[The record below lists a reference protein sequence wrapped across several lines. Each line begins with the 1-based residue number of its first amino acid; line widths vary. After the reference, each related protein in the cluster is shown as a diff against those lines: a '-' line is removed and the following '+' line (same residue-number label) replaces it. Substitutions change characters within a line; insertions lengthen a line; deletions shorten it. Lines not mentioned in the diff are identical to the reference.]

1 MNINIF
7 IPWHILRLGGLWL
20 HTSLPS
26 RSTSHILAPAK
37 VQWTSKQLKSAYLDF
52 QSFHRRSSKFPA
64 EHLLLLLEWFTLFFV
79 AIIVLNSFCTVF
91 WVSSFYLS
99 VNIVVLYQFM
109 VTRIEKVEAW
119 GLSDGKR
126 FKIAI
131 TSMFSGREDVP
142 QKKGMDLWKQMSS
155 KCSFT
160 CICGIVF
167 PLNPSAT
174 TVYARS
180 AFYPNL
186 RFTLSLQSAFSLSL
200 HFTPGPQSA
209 VCSPQSAFYTDRFL
223 NSCLSYYTEEVG
235 EANCW
240 ICGSSNKILY

>member
-64 EHLLLLLEWFTLFFV
+64 EHLLLLLEWFTPFFV

-99 VNIVVLYQFM
+99 ANIVALYQFM
-109 VTRIEKVEAW
+109 VTRIEKFASIK
-119 GLSDGKR
+119 LKR
-126 FKIAI
+126 EVFR
-131 TSMFSGREDVP
+131 TE
-142 QKKGMDLWKQMSS
+142 KGS
-155 KCSFT
+155 
-160 CICGIVF
+160 
-167 PLNPSAT
+167 
-174 TVYARS
+174 R
-180 AFYPNL
+180 L
-186 RFTLSLQSAFSLSL
+186 RLL
-200 HFTPGPQSA
+200 
-209 VCSPQSAFYTDRFL
+209 VCFRVVKTFL
-223 NSCLSYYTEEVG
+223 RRKE
-235 EANCW
+235 W
-240 ICGSSNKILY
+240 ICESRCQVSVPLHVFAGLFCP